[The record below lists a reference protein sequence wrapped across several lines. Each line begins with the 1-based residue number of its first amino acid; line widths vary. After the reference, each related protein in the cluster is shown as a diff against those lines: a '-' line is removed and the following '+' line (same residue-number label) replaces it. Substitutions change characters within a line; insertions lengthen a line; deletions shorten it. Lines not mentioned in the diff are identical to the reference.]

1 MKFRNAIA
9 IGVCAALA
17 AQALG
22 QTTPAPNTTTP
33 EAPAPAL
40 AASVGLQ
47 AYPSKGQDNKQQNI
61 DEGECYAWAK
71 QNSGYDPSSPP
82 PKAVAMKVEA
92 PPPQATGARA
102 RGAVRGAAAG
112 AVVGEIADNDAG
124 KGAEYGAAA
133 GVVAGGVRNRQA
145 RRQQEAQADAAN
157 QQAQASADQQNAA
170 NAQLEQNFKN
180 GMKAC
185 LEGKGYTVK

>member
-1 MKFRNAIA
+1 MAMQ
-9 IGVCAALA
+9 VLA
-17 AQALG
+17 
-22 QTTPAPNTTTP
+22 QTTPAPTA
-33 EAPAPAL
+33 APAQSPQPML

-61 DEGECYAWAK
+61 DEGECYGWAK
-71 QNSGYDPSSPP
+71 QNSGYDPASPP
-82 PKAVAMKVEA
+82 PTAVAQKVEA

-133 GVVAGGVRNRQA
+133 GVVAGGARNRQA

-157 QQAQASADQQNAA
+157 QQAQAAADQA
-170 NAQLEQNFKN
+170 NAQNAQLQQNFKN